1 MPIIMDRLRLAFS
14 KSGMTYAEFE
24 KKVNGIS
31 KATLQRYVS
40 GTSGKIPMDALEQMA
55 YALNVSPAYLMGWRD
70 EEDAFTPAP
79 SLTPEEARVLA
90 AYRAAEATYR
100 KVALELLET
109 HPASTPAR
117 QTLA

>member
-1 MPIIMDRLRLAFS
+1 MPIGNRLKEARIQRGLTQEELARAVGVTKGAIGNYETGVSSPKESVLIKLMQVLEIDANYIYQDFITPHKDR
-14 KSGMTYAEFE
+14 
-24 KKVNGIS
+24 I
-31 KATLQRYVS
+31 
-40 GTSGKIPMDALEQMA
+40 
-55 YALNVSPAYLMGWRD
+55 
-70 EEDAFTPAP
+70 
-79 SLTPEEARVLA
+79 TPEEARVLV